1 MNNRFFKKTIIVLF
15 TAGFLL
21 AATRAHAL
29 PPFLGQASKFGA
41 KNCMF
46 CHLNPSGGKGWNE
59 RGNWLKAQKTKR
71 KAERVDVEWL
81 KNYPAPKA
89 TSKRD

>member
-1 MNNRFFKKTIIVLF
+1 MNNRFIKKTIIVLF

-21 AATRAHAL
+21 TAINAHAL

-46 CHLNPSGGKGWNE
+46 CHLKPSGGEGWND
-59 RGNWLKAQKTKR
+59 RGNWLKAEKTKR
-71 KAERVDVEWL
+71 KAEKVDVEWL
-81 KNYPAPKA
+81 KDYPEAKSTTPL
-89 TSKRD
+89 D